1 MPAAVAVHAPY
12 PPPPQPPTPALPGVV
27 WAPFCGSPPWAGAQ
41 PFPFFLGTGGGR
53 VCRDHISDVSPPRSP
68 CELSCP
74 LDSMRTAA
82 VAGISLFQPRG
93 PPAGQM
99 GRLIGTRS
107 WPSAR
112 EPWREVSRADLLLKP
127 RHTPH
132 TPSPYVGVSNTRR
145 GSRKRHHEAVRH
157 RPPHPGVG
165 GGVLRS
171 SKTWPLCTDGETEAV
186 QRQRENSVPFSP
198 DLQTAL
204 EDFSVKTTPNACL
217 TPSPRIP
224 KSQCP

>member
-1 MPAAVAVHAPY
+1 MPLWRSTLLTLPR
-12 PPPPQPPTPALPGVV
+12 PSPQP
-27 WAPFCGSPPWAGAQ
+27 Q
-41 PFPFFLGTGGGR
+41 PFPAWCGRPSAGARPGLGHSHFLLVWGTGGGR

-74 LDSMRTAA
+74 PDHMRTAA

-198 DLQTAL
+198 GLQTAL